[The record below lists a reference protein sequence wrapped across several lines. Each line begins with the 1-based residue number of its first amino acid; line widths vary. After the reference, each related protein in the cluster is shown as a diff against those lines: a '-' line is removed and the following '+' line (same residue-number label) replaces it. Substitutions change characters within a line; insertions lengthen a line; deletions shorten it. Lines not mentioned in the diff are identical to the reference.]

1 VVVVHKQRFLLQ
13 LFINN
18 QFVDSASGKTFP
30 TLNPAN
36 EKKIAD
42 IAEADK
48 VDSLNFNI
56 HFLIIMITYTASK
69 NKMKQN
75 HYICVFL

>member
-1 VVVVHKQRFLLQ
+1 
-13 LFINN
+13 
-18 QFVDSASGKTFP
+18 VDSASGKTFP

-48 VDSLNFNI
+48 VDSVNLNR
-56 HFLIIMITYTASK
+56 HFHIIIMITYTASK
-69 NKMKQN
+69 NKMKRN
-75 HYICVFL
+75 HYICDFM

>member
-1 VVVVHKQRFLLQ
+1 
-13 LFINN
+13 
-18 QFVDSASGKTFP
+18 VDSASGKTFP

-48 VDSLNFNI
+48 VDS
-56 HFLIIMITYTASK
+56 AS
-69 NKMKQN
+69 
-75 HYICVFL
+75 

>member
-1 VVVVHKQRFLLQ
+1 
-13 LFINN
+13 
-18 QFVDSASGKTFP
+18 VDSASGKTFP

-48 VDSLNFNI
+48 VDSANLNI
-56 HFLIIMITYTASK
+56 HFLFILVITYAASK
-69 NKMKQN
+69 NKMKQS
-75 HYICVFL
+75 HYICVLS

>member
-1 VVVVHKQRFLLQ
+1 MQPRAHTIIKDLFVSAINKQSFFLQ

-18 QFVDSASGKTFP
+18 EFVDSASGKTFP
-30 TLNPAN
+30 TLNPSN

-48 VDSLNFNI
+48 VNSL
-56 HFLIIMITYTASK
+56 
-69 NKMKQN
+69 
-75 HYICVFL
+75 